1 MEYRAGEMK
10 DRSDAGQVG
19 CRTGLM
25 RDRSDAGQGDAGQV
39 EYRRGGMQSCRISR
53 IQDIWDAGQ
62 VGCRTIRIQ
71 KR

>member
-25 RDRSDAGQGDAGQV
+25 RDRSDAGQ
-39 EYRRGGMQSCRISR
+39 
-53 IQDIWDAGQ
+53 
-62 VGCRTIRIQ
+62 VGCRTGGCRTGGIQ
-71 KR
+71 ERWYAIMQDK